1 MKTTGKFLLFISLVL
16 FVSCSSD
23 DNGGDDN
30 GNENTSS
37 INNPLVDIGK
47 QLLVSVGETGSR
59 LSYKYDEKL
68 RPYYCS
74 LEHSSGKQKY
84 VFTIDYDKGTILVG
98 EWEKSGDWSISFTKN
113 GYIDRIKGSGEY
125 TEDNNIYSRSIDLL
139 CSYDN
144 DGHLLGV
151 DIVDEYYGD
160 PKESGKD
167 TRKVTLV
174 WNNGNLASIENN
186 SVWQEE
192 DGSVSTSVWTRNFEY
207 GDQPNKY
214 RQYIGYLSCDG
225 NDSPFFAA
233 GLMGIG
239 SERLPTS
246 VVDVD
251 KDEWNGHISEHK
263 SVENATFTLNDNG
276 SINTETW
283 ANEYGSIDRY
293 IYSYTPV
300 TSYTRSAFPI
310 ESNWCSNCK
319 TTSSMTKADPIRSL
333 LSILPFVSKI
343 NRKVNQK

>member
-1 MKTTGKFLLFISLVL
+1 MNKKLNFLDILLIMMTCLSLA
-16 FVSCSSD
+16 SCSSD

-74 LEHSSGKQKY
+74 LEHSSGKQDD

-98 EWEKSGDWSISFTKN
+98 EWEEFGDWSISFTKN
-113 GYIDRIKGSGEY
+113 GYIDRIKGSWEY
-125 TEDNNIYSRSIDLL
+125 TEDIHSGSIDLL

-151 DIVDEYYGD
+151 DIVEEFYGD
-160 PKESGKD
+160 PKESGKH

-174 WNNGNLASIENN
+174 WNNGNLDSIEQN
-186 SVWQEE
+186 SVWQNE
-192 DGSVSTSVWTRNFEY
+192 DGSVSTLVWTRNFEY
-207 GDQPNKY
+207 GDQLNTY
-214 RQYIGYLSCDG
+214 RQYIGYLSEHG

-246 VVDVD
+246 VAVVE
-251 KDEWNGHISEHK
+251 KTSIRENK
-263 SVENATFTLNDNG
+263 YVENATFTLNDNG
-276 SINTETW
+276 SINAETW
-283 ANEYGSIDRY
+283 ADEHGSIRDIY

-319 TTSSMTKADPIRSL
+319 TTSSMTKADHIRSL

>member
-1 MKTTGKFLLFISLVL
+1 MNKKLNFLDILLIMMTCLSLA
-16 FVSCSSD
+16 SCSSD

-47 QLLVSVGETGSR
+47 QLLVSVGETQGEG

-68 RPYYCS
+68 RPYYCFLDYS
-74 LEHSSGKQKY
+74 DKQEH
-84 VFTIDYDKGTILVG
+84 VFTIDYDKGTILV
-98 EWEKSGDWSISFTKN
+98 WEELGDWSISFTKK
-113 GYIDRIKGSGEY
+113 GYIDRIKGSWEY
-125 TEDNNIYSRSIDLL
+125 TKYNKIFSGSIDLL

-151 DIVDEYYGD
+151 DMVEEYYGD
-160 PKESGKD
+160 EIESGKD

-186 SVWQEE
+186 SVFQYEN
-192 DGSVSTSVWTRNFEY
+192 GRVSTSVWTRNFEY

-214 RQYIGYLSCDG
+214 RQYIGYLSYDG

-246 VVDVD
+246 VAVVE
-251 KDEWNGHISEHK
+251 KNSIREHK
-263 SVENATFTLNDNG
+263 YVENATFTLNDNG
-276 SINTETW
+276 SINAETW
-283 ANEYGSIDRY
+283 VNEYGSIDIY

-319 TTSSMTKADPIRSL
+319 TTSSMTKADHIRSL

>member
-1 MKTTGKFLLFISLVL
+1 MKIQKFLCIFMMLMSMLSFM
-16 FVSCSSD
+16 SCSKD
-23 DNGGDDN
+23 DDKVDNGG
-30 GNENTSS
+30 GSTPPV
-37 INNPLVDIGK
+37 NNPLVDIGK

-59 LSYKYDEKL
+59 LSYKYDENL

-74 LEHSSGKQKY
+74 LEHSSGKQED
-84 VFTIDYDKGTILVG
+84 VFTIDYDKGTILV
-98 EWEKSGDWSISFTKN
+98 WEEFGDWSISFTKN
-113 GYIDRIKGSGEY
+113 GYIDRIKGSWEY
-125 TEDNNIYSRSIDLL
+125 TEYNKIFSGSIDLL

-151 DIVDEYYGD
+151 DIVEESYGD
-160 PKESGKD
+160 EFESGKD

-186 SVWQEE
+186 SVFQYEN
-192 DGSVSTSVWTRNFEY
+192 GSVSTSVWTRNFEY
-207 GDQPNKY
+207 GDQPNTY
-214 RQYIGYLSCDG
+214 RQYIGYLSEHG

-246 VVDVD
+246 VAVVE
-251 KDEWNGHISEHK
+251 KNSIREHK
-263 SVENATFTLNDNG
+263 YVENATFTLNDNG
-276 SINTETW
+276 SINAETW
-283 ANEYGSIDRY
+283 ADEHGSIRDIY

-319 TTSSMTKADPIRSL
+319 TTSSMTKADHIRSL

>member
-1 MKTTGKFLLFISLVL
+1 MKIQKFLCIFMILMSMLSFM
-16 FVSCSSD
+16 SCSKD
-23 DNGGDDN
+23 DDKVDNGG
-30 GNENTSS
+30 GSTPPVS
-37 INNPLVDIGK
+37 NPLVDIGK
-47 QLLVSVGETGSR
+47 QLLVSVGETQGER

-74 LEHSSGKQKY
+74 LEHSSGKQDD
-84 VFTIDYDKGTILVG
+84 VFTIDYDKGTILV
-98 EWEKSGDWSISFTKN
+98 WEEEGDWSISFTKS
-113 GYIDRIKGSGEY
+113 GYIDRIKGSWEFTKYNKIISG
-125 TEDNNIYSRSIDLL
+125 SIDLL

-151 DIVDEYYGD
+151 DIVEESYGD
-160 PKESGKD
+160 EFESGKD

-186 SVWQEE
+186 SVWQHE

-207 GDQPNKY
+207 GDQPNTY

-251 KDEWNGHISEHK
+251 KNGFHEGK
-263 SVENATFTLNDNG
+263 YVENATFTLNDNG
-276 SINTETW
+276 SINAETW
-283 ANEYGSIDRY
+283 ADEHGSIRDIY

-319 TTSSMTKADPIRSL
+319 TTSSMTKADHIRSL
-333 LSILPFVSKI
+333 LSILPFVSKN

>member
-47 QLLVSVGETGSR
+47 QLLVSVGETQGEG

-68 RPYYCS
+68 RPYYCFLDYS
-74 LEHSSGKQKY
+74 DKQEH
-84 VFTIDYDKGTILVG
+84 VFTIDYDKGTILV
-98 EWEKSGDWSISFTKN
+98 WEELGDWSISFTKK
-113 GYIDRIKGSGEY
+113 GYIDRIKGSWEY
-125 TEDNNIYSRSIDLL
+125 TEDNKIFSGSIDLL

-151 DIVDEYYGD
+151 DMVEEYYGD
-160 PKESGKD
+160 PNESGKD

-186 SVWQEE
+186 SVWQDE

-214 RQYIGYLSCDG
+214 RQYIGYLSYDG

-251 KDEWNGHISEHK
+251 KHKHKWNGYISEHK

-276 SINTETW
+276 SINAETW
-283 ANEYGSIDRY
+283 VNEYGSIDRY

-319 TTSSMTKADPIRSL
+319 TTSSMTKADHIRSL